1 MAGAAAA
8 TVQGGQRAVILFR
21 EGRERQRKK
30 AFEDSG
36 GVGVGTNWP
45 GSWESPPSSGPP
57 GGLSA
62 SRVGMRREP

>member
-30 AFEDSG
+30 AFEESG
-36 GVGVGTNWP
+36 DRMDRHLRNCAVRIDKEVGLP
-45 GSWESPPSSGPP
+45 GSMLPVNLKQ
-57 GGLSA
+57 GL
-62 SRVGMRREP
+62 R